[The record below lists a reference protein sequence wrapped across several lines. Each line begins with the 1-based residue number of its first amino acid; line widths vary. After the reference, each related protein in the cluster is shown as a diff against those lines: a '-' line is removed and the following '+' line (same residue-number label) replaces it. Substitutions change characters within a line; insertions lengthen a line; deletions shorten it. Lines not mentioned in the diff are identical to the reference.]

1 MTFPRLERMTRRHP
15 EMPDET
21 LLMLLDE
28 VRHRTLRL
36 LDGLTDAQARW
47 TPSGLHNSILWH
59 AGHGYILLEWFTMQ
73 ALGAQPTCPEH
84 WFETFSWSSR
94 PAKVPADRWPPLE
107 QVVQE
112 LRVQHGRI
120 RKILSNLSDE
130 ELASSAFNAPEQTVR
145 YRIVHALHDEACHS
159 GEIWLLRKLQKLR

>member
-1 MTFPRLERMTRRHP
+1 MTRRHT

-21 LLMLLDE
+21 LLLLLDE
-28 VRHRTLRL
+28 VRHRTLKL

-47 TPSGLHNSILWH
+47 APPGLHNSILWH
-59 AGHGYILLEWFTMQ
+59 AGHSYILLEWFTMQ
-73 ALGAQPTCPEH
+73 ALGAQPACPEH
-84 WFETFSWSSR
+84 WFETFSWASR
-94 PAKVPADRWPPLE
+94 PASVPADRWPPLE

-120 RKILSNLSDE
+120 RKIVSNLSDE
-130 ELASSAFNAPEQTVR
+130 ELASPSFHAPEQTVR

-159 GEIWLLRKLQKLR
+159 GEIWLLRKLQRLR